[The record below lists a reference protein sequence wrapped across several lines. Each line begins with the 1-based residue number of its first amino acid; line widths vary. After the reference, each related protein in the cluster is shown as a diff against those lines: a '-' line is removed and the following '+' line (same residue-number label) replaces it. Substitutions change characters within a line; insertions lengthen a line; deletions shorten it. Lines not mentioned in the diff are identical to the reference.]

1 MKADNKNNNQE
12 TELSGKVVVKKFG
25 EGSKSEH
32 DAVYIET
39 DGGSYVLKR
48 MGGNPFND
56 PVLQNLIGKNI
67 TATGILDQYQFLAK
81 ELREE

>member
-1 MKADNKNNNQE
+1 MKAGNKNSNGE

-39 DGGSYVLKR
+39 DEGSYVLKR

-56 PVLQNLIGKNI
+56 PVLNDLIGKNI